1 VVVVVVVVVKI
12 RGSVADQARAA
23 VLFLQGHGQPTATLA
38 GYVEDAIRERL
49 ERDRAELN
57 QARTSRPVTD
67 HLRPG
72 RRIGRS
78 RTCPQ
83 WFPSCAHA
91 MKAGAAIKREASG
104 MTKVYLALLRGIN
117 VGGKNK
123 VPMAELKAC
132 FEELGCENVRT
143 YIASGNVMFESNKSS
158 AELTEEIQE
167 ALPAKFRLDSALIR
181 ILVLSRDQLQRVIDQ
196 APKGFG
202 TEPGKYHSDAIFLM
216 GIPSDEAIKIF
227 NPREGVDKVWQGDL
241 AIYSQRLS
249 AQRTRSRLSKIMSSP
264 LYKQMTIRS
273 WDTTA
278 RLLELMN
285 AVER

>member
-1 VVVVVVVVVKI
+1 
-12 RGSVADQARAA
+12 
-23 VLFLQGHGQPTATLA
+23 
-38 GYVEDAIRERL
+38 
-49 ERDRAELN
+49 
-57 QARTSRPVTD
+57 
-67 HLRPG
+67 
-72 RRIGRS
+72 
-78 RTCPQ
+78 
-83 WFPSCAHA
+83 
-91 MKAGAAIKREASG
+91 

-143 YIASGNVMFESNKSS
+143 YIASGNVMFESNKSPQS
-158 AELTEEIQE
+158 WLRR
-167 ALPAKFRLDSALIR
+167 FRKLYQRNSDLDSELIR
-181 ILVLSRDQLQRVIDQ
+181 TLVLSRDQLQKVIDQ

-249 AQRTRSRLSKIMSSP
+249 AQRTKSRLSKIMSSP

-278 RLLELMN
+278 RLFELMN

>member
-1 VVVVVVVVVKI
+1 
-12 RGSVADQARAA
+12 
-23 VLFLQGHGQPTATLA
+23 
-38 GYVEDAIRERL
+38 
-49 ERDRAELN
+49 
-57 QARTSRPVTD
+57 
-67 HLRPG
+67 
-72 RRIGRS
+72 
-78 RTCPQ
+78 
-83 WFPSCAHA
+83 
-91 MKAGAAIKREASG
+91 MKAGAASKREANG
-104 MTKVYLALLRGIN
+104 MTTVYLALLRGIN

-158 AELTEEIQE
+158 AELTEELQE
-167 ALPAKFRLDSALIR
+167 ALPKKFKLDSELIR
-181 ILVLSRDQLQRVIDQ
+181 ILVLSHDQLQEVIDQ

-202 TEPGKYHSDAIFLM
+202 TEPGKYHSDTIFLM
-216 GIPSDEAIKIF
+216 GVPSDEAIKVF

-249 AQRTRSRLSKIMSSP
+249 AQRTRSRLSTIMSSP

-285 AVER
+285 AMER